1 MNFVKIFLGQKGN
14 ESKNCCSIEI
24 KEVENDSTES
34 CCSSSEENKESQ
46 CC

>member
-24 KEVENDSTES
+24 KEVETDRKEENCCHIENNS
-34 CCSSSEENKESQ
+34 CC
-46 CC
+46 

>member
-1 MNFVKIFLGQKGN
+1 MNFVKIFLGEKGK

-24 KEVENDSTES
+24 KEVDNDSEES
-34 CCSSSEENKESQ
+34 CCHSEETQ